1 MAITFNEAGIT
12 FDEVLYTFNGAIYTP
27 TNPAQEGRQIILFDT
42 PGQLLEVPFMIN
54 AIAWVSDSTNPIDA
68 GDTLL
73 LTDTD
78 GNRIAGKDAE
88 SVGDGLEMSI
98 FDGGIRTNGVR
109 LDELDGGVLYVFGE
123 RL

>member
-42 PGQLLEVPFMIN
+42 PGQLLDVPFIVN
-54 AIAWVSDSTNPIDA
+54 AIVWVSNSASPIAA

-73 LTDTD
+73 VTDTD

-88 SVGDGLEMSI
+88 GDGDGLEQPI
-98 FDGGIRTNGVR
+98 YGGMRTQGVR
-109 LDELDGGVLYVFGE
+109 LDEMDGGVLYVYGE